1 MAIRRRPSIAR
12 STIHRGSSSMRSLG
26 SLSPFGAGQRL
37 GGRSRCASRS
47 RWRLPSPWRSL
58 RVGSS
63 RRDTTLAPTTPGH
76 VRDCAP
82 TATRQRSSSYRK
94 RASYLRVVRGQDL
107 NLRPLG
113 DEPQPS
119 SHPCH
124 SVASFRASH
133 RAVST
138 WQLIRRH
145 TFRDVSPRLGHGP
158 GHGRGLAA
166 ARHYRAGRILTVHT
180 SELHAQAATL
190 SMRPCPGRVRSLTGT
205 GFRPSMTSL

>member
-113 DEPQPS
+113 DEHPIPP

-138 WQLIRRH
+138 CNSSVAILFATSRH
-145 TFRDVSPRLGHGP
+145 VLVTGP
-158 GHGRGLAA
+158 VTVGVWLQ
-166 ARHYRAGRILTVHT
+166 RATTAPEG
-180 SELHAQAATL
+180 S
-190 SMRPCPGRVRSLTGT
+190 
-205 GFRPSMTSL
+205 